1 MNDNRPHTEDPEDAF
16 LAPFYQPPRPA
27 FTAALRDRLRQQEA
41 AAEPSRCVWPWSSR
55 PPRASRAWGAAL
67 AAGLLLLLSIALA
80 APVIA
85 RTRATL
91 PHSEPREIPPPTAG
105 AVPVL
110 VVPTTGT
117 YVPTPAGA
125 VQQPTAGSASPA
137 GPAPLVPTYL
147 PPGCTRQGRSG
158 YGDLGVTV
166 LAYSCVIILEQS
178 ARQEHPAVGTGS
190 TEQVSVG
197 DLPAIYTHGAWQ
209 RGPTRGRI
217 GGTPEAVGDD
227 QVWWNEDLGQELV
240 LERDGLIIRLQAGG
254 VDIMPKDELIRIAA
268 ALQPAR

>member
-1 MNDNRPHTEDPEDAF
+1 MNDNYPHIEDPEDAF
-16 LAPFYQPPRPA
+16 LVPLYEPPQAA
-27 FTAALRDRLRQQEA
+27 FAAALRDRLRQQEA
-41 AAEPSRCVWPWSSR
+41 AAGPPQRSR
-55 PPRASRAWGAAL
+55 PWAPTVFGVPQARVAAL
-67 AAGLLLLLSIALA
+67 AVGLLLLLSITLA

-91 PHSEPREIPPPTAG
+91 PHSEPREIPPPTTG

-117 YVPTPAGA
+117 YVPTPTVA
-125 VQQPTAGSASPA
+125 VQQSTAGSASPA